1 MVGKARKPLFGR
13 SLGDEATFAVDDI
26 RHKLVEEA
34 WFGQAATPYS
44 PAPDDTYE
52 AFLGIDADAATAREA
67 AASYEPDRMA
77 EEPATLEAFYG
88 IDREE
93 NAPERGNPEFEAP
106 NLEVDTSDLGN
117 DIE

>member
-52 AFLGIDADAATAREA
+52 AFLGIDADSATERETAAPYA
-67 AASYEPDRMA
+67 PDRMA

-88 IDREE
+88 LDQERP
-93 NAPERGNPEFEAP
+93 AQKHGTPEVEAP
-106 NLEVDTSDLGN
+106 AHEAPSRDLDH